1 MKRSEKIIKKNGIQQ
16 GLSWD
21 RQKVIENNVLLKHII
36 DNDLSHMWRWIQ
48 GIVLLLVGLIAKSF
62 FIGG

>member
-1 MKRSEKIIKKNGIQQ
+1 MKRSEKIIEKNGIQQ

-62 FIGG
+62 FFGG

>member
-62 FIGG
+62 FFGG